1 MNTLERRRMIKEQL
15 VDVSIAKAAVNQS
28 RRQRS
33 EAAKKLR
40 KTMVAGHVA
49 TIIKS
54 EVISYPRHTVN

>member
-1 MNTLERRRMIKEQL
+1 MNTLERRRMIRDQL
-15 VDVSIAKAAVNQS
+15 VDVAVAKAAVSES

-33 EAAKKLR
+33 DATKKLR
-40 KTMVAGHVA
+40 KAMAAGHMA